1 VHAGRGFSRAGRRST
16 RTVLDSLA
24 RPLVAPADAI
34 GHGRQRS
41 IPKVYT
47 VCER

>member
-1 VHAGRGFSRAGRRST
+1 
-16 RTVLDSLA
+16 VLDSLA

-41 IPKVYT
+41 VPNV
-47 VCER
+47 